1 VGLAQF
7 HQAVGHA
14 GKVGGIVDAAHAPSI
29 ARPRGAG
36 AG

>member
-1 VGLAQF
+1 MGLAQF

-29 ARPRGAG
+29 TRRRGPGAG
-36 AG
+36 